1 MIIVDALIFL
11 DFVKT
16 KVIALNNVKN
26 ALKKRGDPATAI
38 AFVINAFS
46 LRIKMLILAV
56 YISKKTSSAT
66 LFFFKEKI
74 WARF

>member
-16 KVIALNNVKN
+16 KVIALNNVFKN

-38 AFVINAFS
+38 AFVINALS

-56 YISKKTSSAT
+56 YISKNISSAA
-66 LFFFKEKI
+66 LFFF
-74 WARF
+74 